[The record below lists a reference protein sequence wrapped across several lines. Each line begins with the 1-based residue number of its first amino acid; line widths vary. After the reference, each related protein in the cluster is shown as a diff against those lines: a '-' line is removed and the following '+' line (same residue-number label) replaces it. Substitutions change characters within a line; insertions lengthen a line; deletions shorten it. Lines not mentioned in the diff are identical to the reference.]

1 MYVSFPTGH
10 SNAPLPGSDAATSDD
25 FSHLTPN
32 LHVNLEVLA
41 ADIAELENQI
51 FHLNRSNKELREF
64 LEKEPDEKE
73 YQSAIFENV
82 NVLEKKLVQLSKM
95 KELQTKIMGTPSS
108 NVQPNGGAHGT
119 ESNVGSGETKGEV
132 ASLPGLL
139 L

>member
-10 SNAPLPGSDAATSDD
+10 SNAPLPGNDAATSDD

-41 ADIAELENQI
+41 ADIAEMENQI

-73 YQSAIFENV
+73 YQSAIFDRSR
-82 NVLEKKLVQLSKM
+82 LR
-95 KELQTKIMGTPSS
+95 TP
-108 NVQPNGGAHGT
+108 P
-119 ESNVGSGETKGEV
+119 GETEKQCCNRLRRGATPADAVLGNEISWCNF
-132 ASLPGLL
+132 AR
-139 L
+139 